1 MENFHG
7 FGLAE
12 PLVTAIAKLG
22 YTKPTPIQAQA
33 IPALMS
39 GRDLVGIAQT
49 GTGKTAAFALPILHG
64 LISNPRPAPRN
75 GARALVLSPTR
86 ELASQIAQ
94 SFRDLSGGLSLK
106 IAVIFGGVPH
116 GAQIR
121 ALNGGLDILVATP
134 GRLID
139 HMDERVANLSGVE
152 YLVLDE
158 VDQMLD
164 LGFVRPIRRIV
175 STIPKKRQNLFF
187 SATMPSDIRA
197 LAGELLR
204 DPVEVAVTPIA
215 KTADRVDQSVILV
228 DAAKKRD
235 MLVELFADPE
245 LTRTIVFT
253 RTKRG
258 ADRVAQTLEAAGIA
272 AAAIH
277 GNKSQG
283 QRERALE
290 AFRAGKARALV
301 ATDIAARGID
311 IDGVSHVVNF
321 ELPEVAEAYVHRIGR
336 TARAGKAGQAISLCD
351 GSERDSLRA
360 IERLT
365 RLRLPATDRRGAAAP
380 PPAPVLETPASA
392 LAPRPERPHHA
403 PHRDARSLGRNGQRG
418 RPARAARPAYSGQRA
433 PGR

>member
-1 MENFHG
+1 MENFNG
-7 FGLAE
+7 FGLAA
-12 PLVTAIAKLG
+12 PLVKALAGMG
-22 YTKPTPIQAQA
+22 YQKPTPIQTQS
-33 IPALMS
+33 IPALMQ

-49 GTGKTAAFALPILHG
+49 GTGKTAAFALPILNK
-64 LISNPRPAPRN
+64 LISDPKPAPRG
-75 GARALVLSPTR
+75 GARVLVLAPTR

-94 SFRDLSGGLSLK
+94 SFRDLSAGLPFK

-121 ALNGGLDILVATP
+121 ALSAGLDVLVATP
-134 GRLID
+134 GRLLDHID
-139 HMDERVANLSGVE
+139 ARAANLGAVE
-152 YLVLDE
+152 FLVLDE

-164 LGFVRPIRRIV
+164 LGFIKPIRQIV
-175 STIPKKRQNLFF
+175 RGIPTKRQNLFF

-197 LAGELLR
+197 LAAELLR
-204 DPVEVAVTPIA
+204 DPVEVAVTPVA

-235 MLVELFADPE
+235 MLVELFKDTE
-245 LTRTIVFT
+245 MTRTIVFT

-258 ADRVAQTLEAAGIA
+258 ADRVAKTLEEAGIV

-290 AFRAGKARALV
+290 AFRSGKARAMV

-321 ELPEVAEAYVHRIGR
+321 ELPDVAEAYVHRIGR

-351 GSERDSLRA
+351 GEERDLLRA

-365 RLRLPATDRRGAAAP
+365 RLRLPTQDRRGASAP
-380 PPAPVLETPASA
+380 PPAPTNLGAPAA
-392 LAPRPERPHHA
+392 ATAPDRPHHA
-403 PHRDARSLGRNGQRG
+403 PHRDPRSVGQQPHRG
-418 RPARAARPAYSGQRA
+418 RPARSSRPAYSAGRA
-433 PGR
+433 PAR